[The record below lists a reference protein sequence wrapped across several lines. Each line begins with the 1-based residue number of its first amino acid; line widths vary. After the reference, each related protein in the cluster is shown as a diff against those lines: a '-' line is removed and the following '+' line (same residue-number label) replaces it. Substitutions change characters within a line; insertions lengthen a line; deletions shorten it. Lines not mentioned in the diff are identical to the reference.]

1 MNNKDQ
7 LFDVAIAH
15 RAVQLDTDGVLG
27 AFLDG
32 DFIRDDSIGDATWR
46 ADNTEFFAV
55 RWRFVGQ
62 HMRPIPGFGHTE
74 IPATQNLVTVSG
86 MTLVE
91 NTVAGQ
97 PVAIDLEDLLRAG
110 TVVFHRFIDWLA
122 VFAQIGVLHLGR
134 PMPISDIDFK
144 PPRRGTSRVAG
155 YNDRL
160 GDD

>member
-1 MNNKDQ
+1 MLVDIVGRILQRAQ
-7 LFDVAIAH
+7 LSRWLAA
-15 RAVQLDTDGVLG
+15 AVTGQPVVVVIDGPPGVG
-27 AFLDG
+27 
-32 DFIRDDSIGDATWR
+32 
-46 ADNTEFFAV
+46 
-55 RWRFVGQ
+55 WRFVGQ

-97 PVAIDLEDLLRAG
+97 PVGTDLEDLLRAD
-110 TVVFHRFIDWLA
+110 TVAFHRFIDWLE